1 MSSRTPHIWRGFKNS
16 PSGVVG
22 LAGIAIWVL
31 IALLAPVVLGSQAGT
46 LNVFSHDETP
56 SWSHLLGTDG
66 LGRDILARLLVATR
80 LSLGLAIAATA
91 LAAAIGLS
99 FGGLTAILGP
109 RPRAV
114 AMRFI
119 DTSLAFPA
127 ILVAIL
133 VGVLVGAGP
142 LGVVLGIGIALSFSF
157 ARVTST
163 LALSIGGRDYVAAA
177 RVTGV
182 RPLRR
187 LYVYII
193 PNIADTMIVATS
205 VAVSSA
211 IVAISSLSFVGL
223 GVQSP
228 DYDWG
233 VMLTQGVQSI
243 YETPVAA
250 LGPAAAIAV
259 SAIVFGY
266 FGEAMA
272 RAMNPMIWTS
282 SREAV
287 RTNPK
292 PALAHDG
299 GSGEFLAQIPSL
311 DRLISVRDLVV
322 SFPAPEGRVEVVSG
336 LSFDVGKG
344 EVFGIVGES
353 GSGKTMTALAIAQ
366 LVPYPGA
373 VSGVIDLNGR
383 DLRVMP
389 AEEVDRTLGRE
400 LAVIFQD
407 PMSSLNPALRVGT
420 QLTEG
425 AMVHGHATRQ
435 HAEDLAVSRLGEV
448 GIATPRE
455 QLRRHPQEFSG
466 GMRQRLMIAMGLINE
481 PQLLIADEPT
491 TALDV
496 TVQAQ
501 IMALLRD
508 INRDRGLTVILISH
522 NLALVARNCQRVMV
536 MYAGRIVE
544 DGLTAAVVR
553 EPLHPYTRA
562 LLNVV
567 PDMSRSRDARLLQI
581 SGQSPDP
588 SALPTGCPFHPR
600 CPLAADLCRTSR
612 PPLAAHS
619 DGRRVACWSAEGLI

>member
-31 IALLAPVVLGSQAGT
+31 IALLAPLVLGSQAGT

-66 LGRDILARLLVATR
+66 LGRDIFARLLVATR

-91 LAAAIGLS
+91 LAAAIGLT

-182 RPLRR
+182 RPMRR

-272 RAMNPMIWTS
+272 RAMNPMIWTT
-282 SREAV
+282 SRGALG
-287 RTNPK
+287 RSPK
-292 PALAHDG
+292 PALGDDRESDG
-299 GSGEFLAQIPSL
+299 FWTQVPGV
-311 DRLISVRDLVV
+311 DRLISVRDLIV
-322 SFPAPEGRVEVVSG
+322 SFPAPEGRVEVVNG

-366 LVPYPGA
+366 LVPYPGT

-389 AEEVDRTLGRE
+389 AEEVDRTLGKE

-425 AMVHGHATRQ
+425 AMVHGHATRR
-435 HAEDLAVSRLGEV
+435 HAEDLAVSRLSEV

-508 INRDRGLTVILISH
+508 INRDRGLSIILISH

-544 DGLTAAVVR
+544 DGPTAAIVR

-581 SGQSPDP
+581 AGQSPDP

-612 PPLAAHS
+612 PPLAVHS
-619 DGRRVACWSAEGLI
+619 DGRRVACWAAEGVI

>member
-1 MSSRTPHIWRGFKNS
+1 M
-16 PSGVVG
+16 
-22 LAGIAIWVL
+22 
-31 IALLAPVVLGSQAGT
+31 
-46 LNVFSHDETP
+46 
-56 SWSHLLGTDG
+56 
-66 LGRDILARLLVATR
+66 
-80 LSLGLAIAATA
+80 
-91 LAAAIGLS
+91 
-99 FGGLTAILGP
+99 
-109 RPRAV
+109 
-114 AMRFI
+114 
-119 DTSLAFPA
+119 
-127 ILVAIL
+127 
-133 VGVLVGAGP
+133 
-142 LGVVLGIGIALSFSF
+142 
-157 ARVTST
+157 
-163 LALSIGGRDYVAAA
+163 
-177 RVTGV
+177 
-182 RPLRR
+182 
-187 LYVYII
+187 YII

-233 VMLTQGVQSI
+233 VMLTQGVQAI

-287 RTNPK
+287 GRSPK
-292 PALAHDG
+292 PAPADDG
-299 GSGEFLAQIPSL
+299 KSDGFLRQVPGV

-366 LVPYPGA
+366 LVPYPGT

-389 AEEVDRTLGRE
+389 AEEVDRILGKE

-425 AMVHGHATRQ
+425 AMVHGHATRR

-501 IMALLRD
+501 VLRV
-508 INRDRGLTVILISH
+508 IRRMQEMFGTAVILITH
-522 NLALVARNCQRVMV
+522 DLGVIAEVADEVLV
-536 MYAGRIVE
+536 MYGGRIME
-544 DGLTAAVVR
+544 RADRRTLFFASH
-553 EPLHPYTRA
+553 HPYTEG
-562 LLNVV
+562 
-567 PDMSRSRDARLLQI
+567 LLQSLPAYGGERERLRPI
-581 SGQSPDP
+581 AGQPPSLLSPP
-588 SALPTGCPFHPR
+588 PGCPFAPR
-600 CPLAADLCRTSR
+600 CVYVMDKCRQEPP
-612 PPLAAHS
+612 PPLDPAGEEPRHLSACWLPH
-619 DGRRVACWSAEGLI
+619 GHAEREAIRRRVAHVELARSAGPAEA